1 MLIWNNLFI
10 KNNGVMVQSSFYK
23 YLSLIKLIVWLL
35 ILFIDYVAI
44 NVFEDP
50 VVAIGIL
57 LVWCF
62 LVARWAS
69 FFLFLFVQKVV
80 KNQNIQWVAE
90 SDSYKLS
97 LLFWIYSLINIILI
111 FLWHRSKWWWL
122 VLLWWFIVLLY
133 FLLLDSAKHARKSE

>member
-1 MLIWNNLFI
+1 MI
-10 KNNGVMVQSSFYK
+10 QSSFYK
-23 YLSLIKLIVWLL
+23 YLSLIKLIVWLI
-35 ILFIDYVAI
+35 ILFVDYVAI

-69 FFLFLFVQKVV
+69 FFFFLFVQKTIKI
-80 KNQNIQWVAE
+80 KNLQWVVE

-97 LLFWIYSLINIILI
+97 LLFWMYTLLNVILI
-111 FLWHRSKWWWL
+111 FLWHWSKKRWIM
-122 VLLWWFIVLLY
+122 LLIWFIILLY
-133 FLLLDSAKHARKSE
+133 FLMMDSVKHAKKSE

>member
-1 MLIWNNLFI
+1 
-10 KNNGVMVQSSFYK
+10 MVQSSFYK

-35 ILFIDYVAI
+35 ILFVDYVAI

-50 VVAIGIL
+50 VVAIWIL

-69 FFLFLFVQKVV
+69 FFFFLFVQKTFRTR
-80 KNQNIQWVAE
+80 NFQWLLE

-97 LLFWIYSLINIILI
+97 LLFWMYTLLNVILI
-111 FLWHRSKWWWL
+111 FLWHWSKTRGL
-122 VLLWWFIVLLY
+122 ILLCGFVLLLY
-133 FLLLDSAKHARKSE
+133 FLMMDSAKHAKKTE

>member
-1 MLIWNNLFI
+1 MF
-10 KNNGVMVQSSFYK
+10 QSSFYK
-23 YLSLIKLIVWLL
+23 YLSLIKLVVWLL

-50 VVAIGIL
+50 VVAVGIL

-69 FFLFLFVQKVV
+69 FFFFLFIQRTFKS
-80 KNQNIQWVAE
+80 KNFQWIIE

-97 LLFWIYSLINIILI
+97 LLFWIYTLLNIILI
-111 FLWHRSKWWWL
+111 FLWHWSKTRGLILLL
-122 VLLWWFIVLLY
+122 VFIGLLY
-133 FLLLDSAKHARKSE
+133 FLMIDSAKHAKKTE

>member
-1 MLIWNNLFI
+1 
-10 KNNGVMVQSSFYK
+10 MVQSSFYK

-35 ILFIDYVAI
+35 ILFVDYVAI

-50 VVAIGIL
+50 VVAIWIL

-69 FFLFLFVQKVV
+69 FFFFLFVQKTFRT
-80 KNQNIQWVAE
+80 KNFQWLVE

-97 LLFWIYSLINIILI
+97 LLFWMYTLLNIILI
-111 FLWHRSKWWWL
+111 FLWHWNKTRGL
-122 VLLWWFIVLLY
+122 ILLCGFILLLY
-133 FLLLDSAKHARKSE
+133 FLMMDSAKHAKKTE

>member
-1 MLIWNNLFI
+1 
-10 KNNGVMVQSSFYK
+10 MVQSSFYK

-35 ILFIDYVAI
+35 ILFVDYVAI

-69 FFLFLFVQKVV
+69 YFFFLFIQKTFKIKGLEWAV
-80 KNQNIQWVAE
+80 E

-97 LLFWIYSLINIILI
+97 LLFWMYTLLNVILI
-111 FLWHRSKWWWL
+111 FLWHRSKKRWII
-122 VLLWWFIVLLY
+122 LLIWFIVLLY
-133 FLLLDSAKHARKSE
+133 FLMMDSIKHAKKSE

>member
-1 MLIWNNLFI
+1 MI
-10 KNNGVMVQSSFYK
+10 QSSFYK

-35 ILFIDYVAI
+35 ILFVDYVAI

-62 LVARWAS
+62 LVARGAS
-69 FFLFLFVQKVV
+69 FFFFLFIQKTIKI
-80 KNQNIQWVAE
+80 KNFQWIVE

-97 LLFWIYSLINIILI
+97 LLFWMYTLLNVILI
-111 FLWHRSKWWWL
+111 FLWHWSKKRWII
-122 VLLWWFIVLLY
+122 LLIWFIVLLY
-133 FLLLDSAKHARKSE
+133 FLMMDTVKHAKKSE

>member
-1 MLIWNNLFI
+1 MI
-10 KNNGVMVQSSFYK
+10 QSSFYK

-35 ILFIDYVAI
+35 ILFVDYVAI

-69 FFLFLFVQKVV
+69 FFFFLFIQKTIKI
-80 KNQNIQWVAE
+80 KNFQWIVE

-97 LLFWIYSLINIILI
+97 LLFWMYTLLNVILI
-111 FLWHRSKWWWL
+111 FLWHWSKKRWII
-122 VLLWWFIVLLY
+122 LLIWFIVLLY
-133 FLLLDSAKHARKSE
+133 FLMMDTIKHAKKSE